1 MAKKVDNRN
10 LVVCETFDNFANKV
24 DDIDFSVEDIVAL
37 VTSLSNV
44 FYWLNVESVWGP
56 IGFTWSQV
64 DSHGVFN
71 KTTIPFTIIPK
82 LPDGYR
88 IKKLDRTFDNITSD
102 YIELRK
108 SDWSNLTYVRALCPR
123 NKTVNLD
130 LTGAPIEGVLEGL
143 VGENGESY
151 IKGDFSKCTK
161 IAYSGFGRIVNT
173 KSVDN
178 MSKLI
183 VDNDNKYLNLPYN
196 CDKAN
201 GCCYYKGEGPLKL
214 EYFFN
219 INPENYRMGYLGL
232 YSENSQYYITNLEND
247 RLFIVRANNIT
258 GNNISII
265 DAPLTEV
272 TIDTKYLKDIDI
284 LSLLTAKDRVDTY
297 FFKLKPLR
305 YVGDIDS
312 INAYHP
318 FLYIEDEFPEYD
330 EYLMSKLLPKTE
342 GDLNIYIMPYIIFKH
357 LVKCP
362 YTIDLQGK
370 DVCRIFKGHDWNEEV
385 YPLIPLTK
393 DDVLALGGVKYS
405 KGSERY
411 YIDILPTFINADHE
425 LKYFETFG
433 YELKHDS
440 SVDRVLWKLPSF
452 RAQECYFNGCFIDKD
467 TIIQISK
474 KSDWSNYTFCILEDL
489 SSTHIILFPADD
501 GTISFTLSG
510 FTTDDYNDNRI
521 VDFIQFESLDETMLK
536 SSTINTLGA
545 ILPGRK
551 KDWVIRH
558 PIVICNFKFIVT
570 ISPNIESF
578 ESEFIFIYKTNIS
591 FTSVKDDNYIET
603 VRKFIAGIQP
613 NDSTN
618 EYKLTLKSNLYNQL
632 TDEEKNHIINDLN
645 YILVNQI

>member
-10 LVVCETFDNFANKV
+10 LTVCETFDNFANKV

-56 IGFTWSQV
+56 IGFTWTQV

-108 SDWSNLTYVRALCPR
+108 SDWSNLTYVRTLCPR
-123 NKTVNLD
+123 NKKVNLD

-151 IKGDFSKCTK
+151 IKGDFSKCTRIVYGGFGK
-161 IAYSGFGRIVNT
+161 IANTESVN
-173 KSVDN
+173 N

-196 CDKAN
+196 CDGAN

-219 INPENYRMGYLGL
+219 INPENYRMSYLGL

-247 RLFIVRANNIT
+247 RLFIVRTNNIT
-258 GNNISII
+258 GNDISII

-284 LSLLTAKDRVDTY
+284 LSLLTAKNRVNTY

-357 LVKCP
+357 MIKCP

-370 DVCRIFKGHDWNEEV
+370 DVCRIFKGYEWNGEA

-393 DDVLALGGVKYS
+393 DDVLALGGIKYS
-405 KGSERY
+405 EGSEEY
-411 YIDILPTFINADHE
+411 YVDVLPTFINADHE
-425 LKYFETFG
+425 LKFFEAFG
-433 YELKHDS
+433 NELKHDS
-440 SVDRVLWKLPSF
+440 SVNRVLWKLPSF

-467 TIIQISK
+467 TIIQTSK
-474 KSDWSNYTFCILEDL
+474 KSTWTNYTSCILEDV

-501 GTISFTLSG
+501 GIISFDISRFDIANYKNGT
-510 FTTDDYNDNRI
+510 I
-521 VDFIQFESLDETMLK
+521 IDFIQFESLDETMLK
-536 SSTINTLGA
+536 SSTINT
-545 ILPGRK
+545 INLPFQNAQR
-551 KDWVIRH
+551 WIVRH
-558 PIVICNFKFIVT
+558 PIVVCNRDIRFLDT
-570 ISPNIESF
+570 IITV
-578 ESEFIFIYKTNIS
+578 ESEFIFIYKSNVS
-591 FTSVKDDNYIET
+591 FIAFSNNSPSMET
-603 VRKFIAGIQP
+603 VRKIISGIQP
-613 NDSTN
+613 NDTTK
-618 EYKLTLKSNLYNQL
+618 EYKLTLKSGYYNQL